1 MRIWKRD
8 IIKAAVLHGAANQRC
23 AALLWRGGLV
33 LCVATSHS
41 AALIRAASRLIRRSR
56 QMIGRLI
63 KVRVAATEADYNPI
77 ISSILS
83 PPNHPDGG
91 GGPRPPAHCVLTS
104 NTPDANGSFGER
116 RLSA

>member
-1 MRIWKRD
+1 
-8 IIKAAVLHGAANQRC
+8 
-23 AALLWRGGLV
+23 
-33 LCVATSHS
+33 
-41 AALIRAASRLIRRSR
+41 
-56 QMIGRLI
+56 MIGRLI

-91 GGPRPPAHCVLTS
+91 GSSGPRPPAHRVLTS
-104 NTPDANGSFGER
+104 NTLDANGSFGER

>member
-1 MRIWKRD
+1 
-8 IIKAAVLHGAANQRC
+8 
-23 AALLWRGGLV
+23 
-33 LCVATSHS
+33 
-41 AALIRAASRLIRRSR
+41 
-56 QMIGRLI
+56 MIGRLI

-91 GGPRPPAHCVLTS
+91 GGGLQPPAHCALTS
-104 NTPDANGSFGER
+104 NTPDANGSFGEC